1 MLKYTI
7 CFIKKNGELLLINRR
22 KSPNMGKWNGVGG
35 KIEKDESPY
44 QGVMREVLEETGLEL
59 DEVVHAGNVIWKS
72 DMEVSG
78 MYVFLADLP
87 KDVHLPTP
95 LNMDEGI
102 LDWKPLEWIL
112 HPDNGGVVS
121 NMKMF
126 LPKILN
132 GEYGLEHIFEYVG
145 EDVVN
150 YTTSPL
156 PIRV

>member
-78 MYVFLADLP
+78 MYVFLADLL

-95 LNMDEGI
+95 LKMDEGI

-126 LPKILN
+126 LPKMLN